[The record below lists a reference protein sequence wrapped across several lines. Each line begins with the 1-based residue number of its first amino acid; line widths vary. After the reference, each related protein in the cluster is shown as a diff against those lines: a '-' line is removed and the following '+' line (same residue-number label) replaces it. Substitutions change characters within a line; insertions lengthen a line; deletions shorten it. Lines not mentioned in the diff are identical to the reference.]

1 MTMTTTGEPTMTTTP
16 TFTTPQQI
24 RRDRWGRYLVLA
36 PGADK
41 PTGYT
46 RATTVAKTL
55 DDESNLKTWAQRMTA
70 LGLAGRPDLLAMVAA
85 TDAEDKKA
93 LNAICERAAEAG
105 GATVR
110 RDLGTALH
118 AMIDASWFDPAYVA
132 PAQYDADVRAVHAAL
147 AAAGFTV
154 AAGMTERMIV
164 NDRHAIAGMFDLLLR
179 SGDESELVMADIKTG
194 SSVDFGALGWAT
206 QLAIYANAD
215 ALYRQ
220 GPAADGSQDVRE
232 PMPKINKSTGVII
245 HVQPESG
252 SCDLHWLDLAAG
264 AEALEM
270 AMEVRRMR
278 KLKPLTKMEIAQAA
292 PVETPAD
299 QVARIFDT
307 TAAEIELVSDEWR
320 AWIRRRLEIVI
331 AAGQQTHMANVWPTG
346 VPTLSAGDPITV
358 AQGEQLAQAVSDVE
372 KMHGLAFPD
381 PAPIV
386 VAAERSTL
394 QRSERSAPA
403 DEGLMATDRDVA
415 ELARYLA
422 TMGPEAQAW
431 TMAIVEDAKRSA
443 RPIRLTGP
451 GGSQSERRLMIYNAL
466 ISLSDHASD
475 ELARALVSIAIG
487 TEMQPA
493 HNLGDAIGSLTIP
506 EATRLAQLAR
516 AINAGQLVAH
526 WGDDATCTISGDITA
541 ATAA

>member
-1 MTMTTTGEPTMTTTP
+1 MSTPPVFTTTQE
-16 TFTTPQQI
+16 I

-36 PGADK
+36 PGAEK

-70 LGLAGRPDLLAMVAA
+70 LGLAGRPDLVALIAA
-85 TDAEDKKA
+85 TDPEDKKT
-93 LNAICERAAEAG
+93 LNKICERASEAG

-118 AMIDASWFDPAYVA
+118 KMLEDSWFDPNYVA
-132 PAQYDADVRAVHAAL
+132 PSPYDADVMAVHTAL
-147 AAAGFTV
+147 NAAGFTV

-164 NDRHAIAGMFDLLLR
+164 NDRHQIAGMFDLLLATT
-179 SGDESELVMADIKTG
+179 GDGDLIMADIKTG

-220 GPAADGSQDVRE
+220 GKAADGSQDIRE
-232 PMPKINKSTGVII
+232 PMPAINKSTGVII

-252 SCDLHWLDLAAG
+252 ACDLHWLNLEAG

-270 AMEVRRMR
+270 AMEVRRLR
-278 KLKPLTKMEIAQAA
+278 KFKPLHKMEIAPAET
-292 PVETPAD
+292 PVE

-307 TAAEIELVSDEWR
+307 TPDEIELVSDEWR
-320 AWIRRRLEIVI
+320 AWIRGRVVEII
-331 AAGQQTHMANVWPTG
+331 ANGNESQLAFVWPPG
-346 VPTLSAGDPITV
+346 VPTLASGHPITI
-358 AQGEQLAQAVSDVE
+358 AQGEQIARAVADVE
-372 KMHGLAFPD
+372 KAWGLPFPD
-381 PAPIV
+381 LAPRAEA
-386 VAAERSTL
+386 VASSTL
-394 QRSERSAPA
+394 QRSERRPPPP
-403 DEGLMATDRDVA
+403 EGELVTDREVQQ
-415 ELARYLA
+415 LARYLS
-422 TMGPEAQAW
+422 TMGAEAQAW
-431 TMAIVEDAKRSA
+431 TLAIVEDASA
-443 RPIRLTGP
+443 AGRPIRLTTDLGL
-451 GGSQSERRLMIYNAL
+451 QSERRLTIFNAL

-487 TEMQPA
+487 FEMQPA
-493 HNLGDAIGSLTIP
+493 HNLGDAIGSLSIP
-506 EATRLAQLAR
+506 EAQRLAQLAR

-526 WGDDATCTISGDITA
+526 WGDDATCTITGDITA
-541 ATAA
+541 AIAA

>member
-1 MTMTTTGEPTMTTTP
+1 MTTTGETMSTPPVFTTT
-16 TFTTPQQI
+16 QEI

-36 PGADK
+36 PGAEK

-70 LGLAGRPDLLAMVAA
+70 LGLAGRPDLVALIAA
-85 TDAEDKKA
+85 TDPEDKKT
-93 LNAICERAAEAG
+93 LNKICERASEAG

-118 AMIDASWFDPAYVA
+118 KMLEDSWFDPNYVA
-132 PAQYDADVRAVHAAL
+132 PSPYDADVMAVHTAL
-147 AAAGFTV
+147 NAAGFTV

-164 NDRHAIAGMFDLLLR
+164 NDRHQIAGMFDLLLATT
-179 SGDESELVMADIKTG
+179 GDGDLIMADIKTG

-220 GPAADGSQDVRE
+220 GKAADGSQDIRE
-232 PMPKINKSTGVII
+232 PMPAINKSTGVII

-252 SCDLHWLDLAAG
+252 ACDLHWLNLEAG

-270 AMEVRRMR
+270 AMEVRRLR
-278 KLKPLTKMEIAQAA
+278 KFKPLHKMEIAPAET
-292 PVETPAD
+292 PVE

-307 TAAEIELVSDEWR
+307 TPDEIELVSDEWR
-320 AWIRRRLEIVI
+320 AWIRGRVVEII
-331 AAGQQTHMANVWPTG
+331 ANGNESQLAFVWPPG
-346 VPTLSAGDPITV
+346 VPTLASGHPITI
-358 AQGEQLAQAVSDVE
+358 AQGEQIARAVADVE
-372 KMHGLAFPD
+372 KAWGLPFPD
-381 PAPIV
+381 LAPRAEA
-386 VAAERSTL
+386 VASSTL
-394 QRSERSAPA
+394 QRSERRPPPP
-403 DEGLMATDRDVA
+403 EGELVTDREVQQ
-415 ELARYLA
+415 LARYLS
-422 TMGPEAQAW
+422 TMGAEAQAW
-431 TMAIVEDAKRSA
+431 TLAIVEDASA
-443 RPIRLTGP
+443 AGRPIRLTTDLGL
-451 GGSQSERRLMIYNAL
+451 QSERRLTIFNAL

-487 TEMQPA
+487 FEMQPA
-493 HNLGDAIGSLTIP
+493 HNLGDAIGSLSIP
-506 EATRLAQLAR
+506 EAQRLAQLAR
-516 AINAGQLVAH
+516 AINAGQLTAH

-541 ATAA
+541 AIAA

>member
-1 MTMTTTGEPTMTTTP
+1 MTKTGETMSTSTTT
-16 TFTTPQQI
+16 FTAPQEI

-41 PTGYT
+41 TTGYT

-70 LGLAGRPDLLAMVAA
+70 LGLAGRPDLVALVAA
-85 TDAEDKKA
+85 TDPEDKKT
-93 LNAICERAAEAG
+93 LNSICERASEAG

-118 AMIDASWFDPAYVA
+118 KMLEDSWFDPNYVA
-132 PAQYDADVRAVHAAL
+132 PKPYDADVMAVHIAL
-147 AAAGFTV
+147 NAAGFTV

-164 NDRHAIAGMFDLLLR
+164 NDRHQIAGMFDLLLATN
-179 SGDESELVMADIKTG
+179 GDDELIMADIKTG

-220 GPAADGSQDVRE
+220 GQAADGSEDVRE
-232 PMPKINKSTGVII
+232 PMPNINKSTGVII

-252 SCDLHWLDLAAG
+252 SCDLHWLDLEAG
-264 AEALEM
+264 AEALEL
-270 AMEVRRMR
+270 AMEVRRLR
-278 KLKPLTKMEIAQAA
+278 KFKPMHKMDIASAETA
-292 PVETPAD
+292 VE

-307 TAAEIELVSDEWR
+307 TPDAIELVSQEWR
-320 AWIRRRLEIVI
+320 AWIRLRLQIVI
-331 AAGQQTHMANVWPTG
+331 AGGHEAHMANVWPSG
-346 VPTLSAGDPITV
+346 VPYLSTGAEITIS
-358 AQGEQLAQAVSDVE
+358 QGEELAAAVSEVE
-372 KMHGLAFPD
+372 KTHGLPFPD
-381 PAPIV
+381 LAPSV
-386 VAAERSTL
+386 VAVASSTL
-394 QRSERSAPA
+394 QRSERRPPPP
-403 DEGLMATDRDVA
+403 EGEMVTDAAVH
-415 ELARYLA
+415 ELARYLS
-422 TMGPEAQAW
+422 TMGAEAQAW
-431 TMAIVEDAKRSA
+431 TLAIVEDASA
-443 RPIRLTGP
+443 AGRPIRLTTDLGL
-451 GGSQSERRLMIYNAL
+451 QSERRLMIFNAL

-487 TEMQPA
+487 IEMQPA
-493 HNLGDAIGSLTIP
+493 HNLGDAIGSLSIP

-541 ATAA
+541 VIAA